1 MRIRIL
7 GFLVALFCCQSV
19 VFAQDESKKPKPK
32 PIIPD
37 YVSASQELPAHPR
50 LLLFKGE
57 EKALKKAIKK
67 DAVWTE
73 ISQALIDEANAILDL
88 PENERIKTGK
98 RLLSISRENLRR
110 IYILSYA
117 YRMTGT
123 EAFLKRAE
131 AEMLKAASFSDW
143 NPSHFL
149 DVGEMTMALAI
160 GYDWLYSDLSAQTKE
175 TIEQAIIEK
184 GLKPSFD
191 DESKNNW
198 FVTAV
203 HNWNQVCHAGVTYGA
218 LVVWEKEPELAQ
230 KTVNRAIEMIK
241 IPMQHYAP
249 GGAYPEGPGYWE
261 YGTSFNVMFISA
273 IEKIFGTDFLL
284 SKIPGFMKTGEYIL
298 NIGTPALRRFA
309 YSDNSNRTSL
319 SPTMFWFYDKT
330 KDASILYNQA
340 RLIARD
346 GVTSIRKE
354 RLAPSMVIWG
364 SSSSLENPKKPSSLY
379 WKADGDNPVC
389 FMRSS
394 WDNDSDLF
402 LGVKLGSAKVN
413 HGHMDVGSF
422 IFEANGVDWAMD
434 MGSESYNS
442 LETKGVYLWGK
453 AQDSQR
459 WDVYRYNNLAHNTL
473 TLNLKYQNVDAKA
486 EIDESSDDENHMY
499 VVSDLT
505 EVYAPHVK
513 SAKRAFSLVDK
524 SYAVIEDQI
533 ELADRF
539 AMVTWTLMTTA
550 EVQQVSDKVILLEKD
565 GKKMYMKVD
574 APEPIRWNIAPAK
587 PRFTFDSPIS
597 SDVTHVAFDM
607 DLKLHSS
614 QKITVYLIPEENK
627 DVEYK
632 SLL

>member
-364 SSSSLENPKKPSSLY
+364 SSASLENPKKPSSLY